1 MNGRELSNEA
11 GGEFRQLAAVFISLY
26 AAILKN

>member
-1 MNGRELSNEA
+1 MNGRELSNED
-11 GGEFRQLAAVFISLY
+11 GGELSGLAAVFISLY